1 MPLRVQSW
9 GNIGELGPVR
19 CDKLF
24 AYWWWKIWYEWGVLV
39 ACCLA
44 LAIGG
49 KLLLQPLQLA
59 GLCMQFNQKLAAANE
74 HKTMSTSRWKG
85 IKSESIL
92 AMHGTCSNDGRI
104 LYAQAVCM
112 CSVWRWLSA

>member
-1 MPLRVQSW
+1 MPLRAQSW

-44 LAIGG
+44 MGIGEASACSPRAC
-49 KLLLQPLQLA
+49 L
-59 GLCMQFNQKLAAANE
+59 
-74 HKTMSTSRWKG
+74 R
-85 IKSESIL
+85 
-92 AMHGTCSNDGRI
+92 MH
-104 LYAQAVCM
+104 
-112 CSVWRWLSA
+112 LSAR